1 MAQPATGVAIAF
13 GVGAAITIAIAWPVV
28 THPTQL
34 VFGDEIVG
42 RHYDAY
48 TVMQQMAG
56 GMSTGPYAQ
65 PLTDRAGALFARLM
79 NPVAAYNLLV
89 LLTFPLSAAAAYALA
104 RYLIDSHA
112 GALIAGV
119 AFMLAPFHVA
129 QAAYHP
135 HIAQTEWLPLYFL
148 ALFAL
153 VDRPSV
159 WRAVGLA
166 AASSALVLSN
176 DYGGLIG
183 AVTTPV
189 ALVSYW
195 WASPRASRSWRR
207 LAAAVAT
214 LTGIATLGVVAILRV
229 APQLLA
235 TPGRFAAPLDDVGW
249 YSARWWAYLVPPV
262 DHAWLGA
269 ESTRLFARFNVTL
282 GLLENQLYL
291 GWGLLTL
298 STIALATAMRR
309 WRTVPEGRPLVA
321 LAVTALAAT
330 FISIG
335 PWSGTCQTGSLAPAC
350 LLYHVVPM
358 FRSYA
363 RFGVV
368 TSMVVAITAGSGSI
382 ALARQSA
389 GGLVAAGAL
398 LTLAAFEYTPLPWRA
413 HDVLPTAGHRWLAS
427 QPLPQ
432 RTLDCLAPDAAH
444 ASVAWLMQR
453 DVSYL
458 NDAIPTCSDPALGST
473 LAALGFTHVLV
484 PHTDAASLLVGA
496 LDGLTRVARFSDSS
510 VYRVTADAPPA
521 ITIGRSGFSAL
532 EHRGDDF
539 WRWMGPTGRWQ
550 VLNPTP
556 RTWAASV
563 SVRVISAGQP
573 RTLTMSLDGGAT
585 RTLLVGMALEP
596 SVVGPWTL
604 TPGMHTFDLAASGT
618 PFRPSDT
625 GASSDRRALTISF
638 RDERWIAR

>member
-1 MAQPATGVAIAF
+1 MAQPATGVAVAF
-13 GVGAAITIAIAWPVV
+13 GVGTVITIAIAWPVV
-28 THPTQL
+28 AHPSQL
-34 VFGDEIVG
+34 IFGDEIVG

-48 TVMQQMAG
+48 TVMQQIAG
-56 GMSTGPYAQ
+56 GVSIGPYAQ
-65 PLTDRAGALFARLM
+65 PLTDRTGALLARLM
-79 NPVAAYNLLV
+79 NPVAAY
-89 LLTFPLSAAAAYALA
+89 ALA
-104 RYLIDSHA
+104 RYLVDWHTA
-112 GALIAGV
+112 ALIAGV

-135 HIAQTEWLPLYFL
+135 HIAQTEWIPLYFL

-159 WRAVGLA
+159 WRIVLLA
-166 AASSALVLSN
+166 AASTALVLSN

-183 AVTTPV
+183 AVITPV

-195 WASPRASRSWRR
+195 WASPGAPRSWPR
-207 LAAAVAT
+207 LAAALAT
-214 LTGIATLGVVAILRV
+214 LAGIATLGVVAILRV

-262 DHAWLGA
+262 DHGWLGA
-269 ESTRLFARFNVTL
+269 ASTRLFARLNVTL

-298 STIALATAMRR
+298 SAIAVATAVRR
-309 WRTVPEGRPLVA
+309 WRTVREGRPVVA

-350 LLYHVVPM
+350 LLHHLVPM
-358 FRSYA
+358 FRAYA

-368 TSMVVAITAGSGSI
+368 TSLVVAITAGSGSI
-382 ALARQSA
+382 VLARRSV

-398 LTLAAFEYTPLPWRA
+398 LMLAAFEYTPLPWRA

-427 QPLPQ
+427 QSLSE
-432 RTLDCLAPDAAH
+432 RTLDCLAPNASN
-444 ASVAWLMQR
+444 ASVGWLMQR
-453 DVSYL
+453 DVRYL
-458 NDAIPTCSDPALGST
+458 SDGIPTCSDPALGST
-473 LAALGFTHVLV
+473 LAAFGFTHLLV
-484 PHTDAASLLVGA
+484 EHTDAASPLVGA
-496 LDGLTRVARFSDSS
+496 LDGLTRVASFSDSD
-510 VYRVTADAPPA
+510 VYRVTAEEPPA
-521 ITIGRSGFSAL
+521 VTIGRPGFSAL

-550 VLNPTP
+550 VVNPTQ

-563 SVRVISAGQP
+563 SMRLISAGQP
-573 RTLTMSLDGGAT
+573 RTLTMSVDGGAT
-585 RTLLVGMALEP
+585 RTLLVGIALQQ
-596 SVVGPWTL
+596 SVVGSWLL
-604 TPGMHTFDLAASGT
+604 TPGIHTVDLAASGP

-625 GASSDRRALTISF
+625 GASTDRRPLTISF
-638 RDERWIAR
+638 RDERWIGR